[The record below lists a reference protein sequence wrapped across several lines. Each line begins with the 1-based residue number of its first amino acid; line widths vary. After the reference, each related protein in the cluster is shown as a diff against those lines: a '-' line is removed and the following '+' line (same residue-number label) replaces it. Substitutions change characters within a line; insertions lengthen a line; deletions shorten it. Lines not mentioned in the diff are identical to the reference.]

1 MSNDNICT
9 YNTTLTFTDCG
20 LSVLRS
26 LIGQQEARLASDWLT
41 GSEALHGIYMTTGM
55 GLLGSG

>member
-20 LSVLRS
+20 LPDPRS
-26 LIGQQEARLASDWLT
+26 LIGQQETMLASDWLT
-41 GSEALHGIYMTTGM
+41 RSEALHGIYMTTGM
-55 GLLGSG
+55 GLLGCG